1 MIESELMPLYNI
13 YIIFNDLYPKPS
25 ASDIPVQAGRRVGQ
39 GCGHLGHHGG
49 HLQETGG
56 PYGRIT
62 HLNATVTVSDNIM
75 FRETV
80 LEQVGFMEKQ
90 EPATGSILQKLLSL
104 PILRFF

>member
-1 MIESELMPLYNI
+1 M
-13 YIIFNDLYPKPS
+13 
-25 ASDIPVQAGRRVGQ
+25 GQ

-62 HLNATVTVSDNIM
+62 NLDLNATITVSDLNATATVSDDIM